1 MRVFGALLLSLFLS
15 SPAFAQGGDPPIE
28 GPPPPQLPEM
38 IARDAQGRVTFR
50 VLRTPSPFVFDGVL
64 EEPFYR
70 DVKPIGDFIQ
80 QEPAE
85 GAPATEKTE
94 VWVFFD
100 RDNLYVSARMYDS
113 QPDKRV
119 ATEMRRDANNLFN
132 NDHFGVA
139 FDGFYDRRNGYG
151 FVVNVAGALLDWSTT
166 NEQPNNSWNG
176 VWDAKTS
183 TFSNG
188 WAVEIRFPFRSFRY
202 RVGGTIWGM
211 NFRRR
216 VIYKNE
222 LSYLTPVLA
231 SWGRPAMSRMSVAAT
246 AVGIQAPGIGKNIDV
261 KPYALG
267 SVLTDR
273 TARPPVSNEGDG
285 NIGVDVKWGVK
296 QTLVADL
303 TVNTDFAQVEDDQQV
318 VNLSRFSVLFPE
330 KRDFFL
336 EGADTFNF
344 ANGSAGTGGTGG
356 GGGSAGSGQNTST
369 APTIFYSRRIGLNNG
384 LEVPIRAGGRLL
396 GRSGL
401 WRYGILNIQTAESTD
416 ANTPSTNFSVL
427 RVNRDFLK
435 RSRVGAIFT
444 RRDPVAAAKIGQ
456 SAQDNLAYGLDTLIS
471 PTGDT
476 SINAYVAKTDSPGKA
491 GDDLSYRGRFDWNN
505 DRYGAQAEHLAVQA
519 NFNPEV
525 GFLRRTAFRRSY
537 GQARFSPRP
546 KHLAGIRKL
555 FFISSVDYI
564 TDTKNRPESKEVQ
577 GNFQFEL
584 NNSDTFSWDVS
595 RNYERLVSRFEVGK
609 NLFVPAGEY
618 EMTQSHATYTLGQQ
632 RHYSGSLTAAYS
644 QFYGGTLAEL
654 TWNGRVELNKQFYLE
669 PQISWN
675 RVDVPQGRAN
685 SNLYSTRATYTLST
699 HMFFSALVQYQS
711 RTDSVTTNARWR
723 WEYLPGSE
731 LFVVYSDGRT
741 TLNSQGIPDLQNRS
755 FVVKVTRLLRW

>member
-1 MRVFGALLLSLFLS
+1 
-15 SPAFAQGGDPPIE
+15 
-28 GPPPPQLPEM
+28 M
-38 IARDAQGRVTFR
+38 IARDAQGRVTMRAMR
-50 VLRTPSPFVFDGVL
+50 VPSPFVFDGVL

-70 DVKPIGDFIQ
+70 DIKPVGDFIQ
-80 QEPAE
+80 QEPNE

-113 QPDKRV
+113 EPDKRV

-132 NDHFGVA
+132 NDHFGVS

-151 FVVNVAGALLDWSTT
+151 FVVNVSGALLDWSTT
-166 NEQPNNSWNG
+166 NDAPNNSWNG
-176 VWDAKTS
+176 VWDARTS

-202 RVGGTIWGM
+202 REGGTIWGM

-222 LSYLTPVLA
+222 LSYLAPVLA
-231 SWGRPAMSRMSVAAT
+231 AWGRPAMSRMSAAAT
-246 AVGIQAPGIGKNIDV
+246 VVGLQTPPIGKNIDV

-267 SVLTDR
+267 SMATDK
-273 TARPPVSNEGDG
+273 TAKPPFTNNGDG
-285 NIGVDVKWGVK
+285 NVGLDVKWGIK

-318 VNLSRFSVLFPE
+318 VNLTRFSVLFPE
-330 KRDFFL
+330 KRDFFM

-369 APTIFYSRRIGLNNG
+369 APIIFYSRRIGLNNG

-401 WRYGILNIQTAESTD
+401 WRYGVLNIQTADSKD
-416 ANTPSTNFSVL
+416 ANSPTTNFTVL
-427 RVNRDFLK
+427 RLNRDFFR

-444 RRDPVAAAKIGQ
+444 RRDPLAATKYGASGRQ
-456 SAQDNLAYGLDTLIS
+456 NLAYGFDTLLS
-471 PTGDT
+471 PTNDIT
-476 SINAYVAKTDSPGKA
+476 INAYAAKTSTPGRT
-491 GDDLSYRGRFDWNN
+491 GDDTSYRGRFDWNA
-505 DRYGAQAEHLAVQA
+505 DKYGLSAEHLSVGTD
-519 NFNPEV
+519 FNPEV
-525 GFLRRTAFRRSY
+525 GFLRRTSFRRSY
-537 GQARFSPRP
+537 SQARYSPRP
-546 KHLAGIRKL
+546 KHMAGFRKL
-555 FFISSVDYI
+555 FYIASVDYI
-564 TDTKNRPESKEVQ
+564 TDAKNRPESKEVQ

-584 NNSDTFSWDVS
+584 NNSDTFSIDVS
-595 RNYERLVSRFEVGK
+595 RNYERLTGRFEVGK
-609 NLFVPAGEY
+609 SLFVPAGEY
-618 EMTQSHATYTLGQQ
+618 NMTQSHATYTFGQQ
-632 RHYSGSLTAAYS
+632 RAVSGSLTAARS
-644 QFYGGTLAEL
+644 GFYGGTLTEL
-654 TWNGRVELNKQFYLE
+654 TWSGRVELSRQFYLE
-669 PQISWN
+669 PQLSWN
-675 RVDVPQGRAN
+675 RVDVPQGKGN
-685 SNLYSTRATYTLST
+685 SNLYSSRATYTLST
-699 HMFFSALVQYQS
+699 HMFVSALIQYQS
-711 RTDSVTTNARWR
+711 RTDSVTTNARFR

-741 TLNSQGIPDLQNRS
+741 TLNALGYPDLQTRS
-755 FVVKVTRLLRW
+755 FIVKLTKLWRW